1 MDEAITMV
9 HAEEVAEQS
18 FTRISDGQRQRVMLA
33 RAICQDT
40 AILVL
45 DEPTSYLDIR
55 YKLDILNSIRKLA
68 RERNIAVIMSLHELD
83 LVQKVSDMV
92 ACVDGTTVSHI
103 GPPEEIF
110 QGSLVQKLYGI
121 EEKNFDSML
130 GIMQMPGNKAAPN
143 VFVIGGGGAAI
154 PTYYRLQREHIP
166 FAAGILFEN
175 DVEYPVATALASK
188 VITAKAFYP
197 MEEAQLEE
205 AKKILSKKNCIR
217 IRGANEHNLKN
228 VDVDIPRD
236 ALVVF
241 TGLSGS
247 GKSSL
252 AFDTIYAEGQ
262 RRYME
267 SLSSYARQF
276 LGQMEKP
283 NVEKIEGLSPA
294 ISIDQKSTNRNPRST
309 VGTVT
314 EIYDYFRLLY
324 ARIGI
329 PHCPNCGKEIKKQSV
344 DQMVDQIMAL
354 PEGTRLQ
361 LLAPVVRGRK
371 GRHEKVL
378 ERAARS
384 GYVRVRI
391 DGNLY
396 ELAENIQLDKNIK
409 HNIEIVVDRLIVKPG
424 IERRL
429 TDSIENVLNL
439 SEGLLFVDRVG
450 SDEEMLTFSQSFSC
464 PDCGVSIDEIEPRS
478 FSFNNPFGA
487 CPECYGLGYKMEF
500 DSDLMIPDR
509 TLSINQGA
517 ITVLGWQSCQQPGSF
532 ANAILQALAK
542 EYHFD
547 LDTPFGEYPQK
558 IQDIL
563 LHGTGGKE
571 VLVYYEGQR
580 GKGQYPI
587 AFEGLIRNVERRYRE
602 TGSDAT
608 KQEYETFMR
617 ITPCKCCG
625 GQRLKKESLA
635 VTVSGKN
642 IYEITAMSIRNL
654 DAYLKEME
662 LTEQQHLIGD
672 QVLKEIRA
680 RVGFLMDVGLDY
692 LSLSRATGSLSGGE
706 AQRIRLATQIGSGLV
721 GVAYILDEPSIGL
734 HQRDNDKLLNSLKGL
749 KDLGNTLIVVEH
761 DEDTMRAADYIVDIG
776 PGAGE
781 HGGEVIATGTA
792 EEIMKNKNSITGAY
806 LSGRIKI
813 PVPKERRKPTGFI
826 TVKGARENNLKNI
839 DVKIPLGI
847 MTCITGVS
855 GSGKSSLTNE
865 ILYKRLAR
873 DLNRARCIPGAHD
886 DIEGLEQLDKVIDID
901 QSPIGRTPRSNPATY
916 TGVFDMIRDLFA
928 ATADAKARGYKKG
941 RFSFNVKGG
950 RCEACSGDGIIKIE
964 MHFLPDVYVPCEV
977 CKGKRYNRET
987 LEVKY
992 KDKSI
997 YDVLNMTVEEALT
1010 FFENVPSIKRKI
1022 QTLYDVGL
1030 SYIRLGQPSTE
1041 LSGGEAQRITEL
1053 SKRSTGKTIYILD
1066 EPTTGL
1072 HFADVHK
1079 LVEILKRLSEGGN
1092 TVVVI
1097 EHNLDVIKTADYII
1111 DIGPEGGDKGG
1122 TVVAQGTPE
1131 EIAQSPVSYTGKY
1144 VKKYLEN

>member
-1 MDEAITMV
+1 M
-9 HAEEVAEQS
+9 
-18 FTRISDGQRQRVMLA
+18 
-33 RAICQDT
+33 
-40 AILVL
+40 
-45 DEPTSYLDIR
+45 
-55 YKLDILNSIRKLA
+55 
-68 RERNIAVIMSLHELD
+68 
-83 LVQKVSDMV
+83 
-92 ACVDGTTVSHI
+92 
-103 GPPEEIF
+103 
-110 QGSLVQKLYGI
+110 
-121 EEKNFDSML
+121 
-130 GIMQMPGNKAAPN
+130 
-143 VFVIGGGGAAI
+143 
-154 PTYYRLQREHIP
+154 
-166 FAAGILFEN
+166 
-175 DVEYPVATALASK
+175 
-188 VITAKAFYP
+188 
-197 MEEAQLEE
+197 EE

-439 SEGLLFVDRVG
+439 SEGLLFVERVG

-517 ITVLGWQSCQQPGSF
+517 ITVLGWQSCQQPGAF

-617 ITPCKCCG
+617 ITPCRLCK
-625 GQRLKKESLA
+625 GQRLKKEALA
-635 VTVSGKN
+635 VTVCGKN
-642 IYEITAMSIRNL
+642 IYEITSMFIG
-654 DAYLKEME
+654 E
-662 LTEQQHLIGD
+662 LSQFLQNMKLTTQQELIGS
-672 QVLKEIRA
+672 QILKEIRA
-680 RVGFLMDVGLDY
+680 RVGFLIDVGLDY
-692 LSLSRATGSLSGGE
+692 LSLSRATGTLSGGE

-721 GVAYILDEPSIGL
+721 GVCYILDEPSIGL
-734 HQRDNDKLLNSLKGL
+734 HQRDNDKLLATLKNL
-749 KDLGNTLIVVEH
+749 RDLGNTLIVVEH
-761 DEDTMRAADYIVDIG
+761 DEDTMRAADYIVDVG
-776 PGAGE
+776 PGAGS
-781 HGGEVIATGTA
+781 HGGQIVASGTV
-792 EEIMKNKNSITGAY
+792 EEIMNTPESITGQY
-806 LSGRIKI
+806 LSGAKKI
-813 PVPKERRKPTGFI
+813 PVPETRRKPTGWL
-826 TVKGARENNLKNI
+826 TVRSAEENNLKKI
-839 DVKIPLGI
+839 DVKFPLGVF
-847 MTCITGVS
+847 TCVTGVS
-855 GSGKSSLTNE
+855 GSGKSSLVNE
-865 ILYKRLAR
+865 ILYKHLAR
-873 DLNRARCIPGAHD
+873 DLNRARCIPGKHAGID
-886 DIEGLEQLDKVIDID
+886 GIEQLDKVIAID

-928 ATADAKARGYKKG
+928 STSDAKAKGYKKG

-950 RCEACSGDGIIKIE
+950 RCEACGGDGIIKIE

-977 CKGKRYNRET
+977 CGGKRYNRET
-987 LEVKY
+987 LDVKY
-992 KDKSI
+992 KGKSI
-997 YDVLNMTVEEALT
+997 YDVLDMTVEEALT
-1010 FFENVPSIKRKI
+1010 FFENVPSIQRKI

-1030 SYIRLGQPSTE
+1030 SYVKLGQPSTE
-1041 LSGGEAQRITEL
+1041 LSGGEAQRIKLAAEL
-1053 SKRSTGKTIYILD
+1053 SRRSTGRTIYILD

-1072 HFADVHK
+1072 HFADVQK
-1079 LVEILKRLSEGGN
+1079 LIEILHRLAEGGN

-1097 EHNLDVIKTADYII
+1097 EHNLDVIKTADYLI
-1111 DIGPEGGDKGG
+1111 DIGPEGGMRGG
-1122 TVVAQGTPE
+1122 TVIAKGTPE
-1131 EIAQSPVSYTGKY
+1131 EVAKNPASYTGYY
-1144 VKKYLEN
+1144 VKKMLKS